1 MYRPASPLV
10 SDLPSWTFDSLRRF
24 DQRTR
29 SWLIWVSPPPAS
41 ALILTDLAPAVLPR
55 AAALLHPFECHRH
68 PSLSF
73 RRPSG
78 YDRIPPPGLIFSSSR
93 SRANCSARP
102 LSWGFAPFSGHERKG
117 SGFFPGTPTSPAV
130 ASSGFEPSRRLD
142 PLHAFPNI
150 SARGRSWDCSLQGIS
165 PPAGPELVSEHR
177 ALLALPDLKRER

>member
-1 MYRPASPLV
+1 MYRPASPLA
-10 SDLPSWTFDSLRRF
+10 SDIPSWTFDSLRRV
-24 DQRTR
+24 DRRAT
-29 SWLIWVSPPPAS
+29 SWLIWGSPPPAS
-41 ALILTDLAPAVLPR
+41 ALLLAELTPAVLRR

-78 YDRIPPPGLIFSSSR
+78 YDRRPPPGLISSSR
-93 SRANCSARP
+93 SLARPRSARP
-102 LSWGFAPFSGHERKG
+102 LSWGFAPSSGHQRKG

-142 PLHAFPNI
+142 PLHAFPNV

-165 PPAGPELVSEHR
+165 PPAGSDLVSERR
-177 ALLALPDLKRER
+177 ALLALPDLPRDR